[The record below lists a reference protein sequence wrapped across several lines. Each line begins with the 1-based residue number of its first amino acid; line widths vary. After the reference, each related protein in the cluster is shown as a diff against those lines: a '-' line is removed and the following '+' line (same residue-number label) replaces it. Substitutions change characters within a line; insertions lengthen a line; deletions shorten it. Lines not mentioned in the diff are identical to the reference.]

1 MVRNIVIT
9 LVGSL
14 QEIAEKF
21 RSSQGN
27 YLRKIEAREK
37 RNNQYFST
45 FPEPEPEDDGLLV
58 GASGSWNK
66 QDVLMLEENSRAI
79 KRREEEI
86 NSVVQSIQDLNTIFR
101 DLASMVTEQGEV
113 VDRIDYNIENTSIK
127 VEEGLEQLKKASK
140 YQKSSR
146 KMKCILILSSSL
158 IFLLFLLILLKS

>member
-1 MVRNIVIT
+1 MII
-9 LVGSL
+9 LVERQ
-14 QEIAEKF
+14 QEIKEK
-21 RSSQGN
+21 
-27 YLRKIEAREK
+27 
-37 RNNQYFST
+37 NNQYFTT

-58 GASGSWNK
+58 GADAGLHK
-66 QDVLMLEENSRAI
+66 QDMIMCEENSRAI
-79 KRREEEI
+79 KRRQEVI
-86 NSVVQSIQDLNTIFR
+86 NSVVQSVQDLTTIFR